1 MLLEVVDST
10 ANQDENEITH
20 GNKDNSVTRTRRKWL
35 DAHLFREIRTVVT
48 RQGVR
53 AGNSF

>member
-10 ANQDENEITH
+10 ANQDENEIIH
-20 GNKDNSVTRTRRKWL
+20 GNKDNSVTGTRRKWL

-53 AGNSF
+53 VGNSF